1 MITGGETV
9 PAFLCTAC
17 GTQYPPSDTTPSL
30 CPICEDP
37 RQYVNPAGQSWTS
50 PESLARGHANA
61 FRLLAPR
68 LFAITTMPSFAIGQR
83 AILLCRPEGNFL
95 WDCISLL
102 DPATEALVRALGGLS
117 GIAISHPHYYSAM
130 VDWAIS
136 FQCPIHLHAADRSW
150 VMRPDPAIRFWDGP
164 SLSLASGLR
173 LICCGG
179 HFAGG
184 TVLYWEEGAG
194 GKGALLSGDIL
205 QVLPDRR
212 HVSFMRSFPNYWPL
226 SASAVRRILAA
237 CQEVPFDA
245 IYGAFASRE
254 IVTGGRA
261 ALEAS
266 AARYLAAIEGDG
278 RAELR

>member
-1 MITGGETV
+1 M
-9 PAFLCTAC
+9 PAFLCTTC
-17 GTQYPPSDTTPSL
+17 GTQYPPSDTPPLL

-50 PESLARGHANA
+50 PDALARGHANA
-61 FRLLAPR
+61 FRLIAPG
-68 LFAITTMPSFAIGQR
+68 LFSITTTPAFAIGQR
-83 AILLCRPEGNFL
+83 AFLVCRPKGSSGGNFL
-95 WDCISLL
+95 WDCLSLL
-102 DPATEALVRALGGLS
+102 DPATEALLHALGGLS
-117 GIAISHPHYYSAM
+117 GIAISHPHYYAAM
-130 VDWAIS
+130 IDWAMT

-164 SLSLASGLR
+164 SLSVAPGLK

-184 TVLYWEEGAG
+184 TVLHWAEGAG

-212 HVSFMRSFPNYWPL
+212 HVSFMRSFPNHWPV
-226 SASAVRRILAA
+226 SVPAVRRIQAA
-237 CQEVPFDA
+237 CADVPFDA

-278 RAELR
+278 SAELR